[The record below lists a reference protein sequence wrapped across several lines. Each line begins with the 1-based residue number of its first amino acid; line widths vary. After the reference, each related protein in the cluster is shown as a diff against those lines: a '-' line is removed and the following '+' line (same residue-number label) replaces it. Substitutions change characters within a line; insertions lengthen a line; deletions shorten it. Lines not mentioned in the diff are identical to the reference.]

1 MGNYSKEEIEE
12 FKAKDIR
19 ISRSGI
25 VQALIQS
32 GVFTYDQI
40 IDSGLIKA
48 TAEAYLRWVW
58 DEKEPVKAVELP
70 CEEAK
75 TFTWVEEAKKLS
87 LPIPNSQEVST
98 LNLIWLKYRQISN
111 VDVTKLNASNLLQ
124 ALIKKFNKYPSK
136 ESSVSIV
143 MESIPLDSLI

>member
-1 MGNYSKEEIEE
+1 MSYTEKEIEE
-12 FKAKDIR
+12 FHKKDIR

-58 DEKEPVKAVELP
+58 DEKEPLKAVELP
-70 CEEAK
+70 HKMTSTVNWEIIARQ
-75 TFTWVEEAKKLS
+75 VIA
-87 LPIPNSQEVST
+87 PIPDKFETNILNILWDKYMEDCPDDKVVSADLLISQ
-98 LNLIWLKYRQISN
+98 I
-111 VDVTKLNASNLLQ
+111 
-124 ALIKKFNKYPSK
+124 IKRFNKYPSK

-143 MESIPLDSLI
+143 MESIPLESLI